1 MARVLSKLSELEA
14 KHKLLL
20 TRENALR
27 MRGGF
32 PTRQGSSVGAYA
44 GGGVPAPGTS
54 NFMAAD
60 ANHDGKVDRAEFAAF
75 QRQQA
80 LFTSADRDGDGII
93 SKAELADYTQRVQEH
108 AEAQHTQ
115 YLAALQAAQEESDA
129 LRHQLEAARG
139 GGGGTGG
146 DKDKSSSLCSVM

>member
-1 MARVLSKLSELEA
+1 M
-14 KHKLLL
+14 
-20 TRENALR
+20 
-27 MRGGF
+27 
-32 PTRQGSSVGAYA
+32 
-44 GGGVPAPGTS
+44 PAPGTS

-60 ANHDGKVDRAEFAAF
+60 ANHDGLVDRREFANF

-108 AEAQHTQ
+108 AEAQHAQ
-115 YLAALQAAQEESDA
+115 YLAPLQAAQEESDA

-139 GGGGTGG
+139 GGGGTGT